1 MRPDRSPHARAWVGI
16 DIGGTFSD
24 VVTLDDRGEVI
35 SAFKVPSTPDDPAEA
50 VFAGLARLEDRLP
63 GLADGRLPIAVFHGT
78 TAATNALIQKRGAK
92 TALLTTDGCR
102 DVLEL
107 RRQARPEL
115 YRLFQRIS
123 PPLVEQRW
131 RLEIAERVA
140 SDGSVVRLL
149 ERDSVQEA
157 VEVLQEGEIEAL
169 AICFL
174 HAYANDEHER
184 SVGRIIEE
192 ELPHV
197 DLSLSS
203 DVCPEI
209 GEFERT
215 STVVVNAY
223 VSPEVRRYLRR
234 LREGMSRYGVD
245 RFHVVKSNGGLTS
258 AANAERYP
266 VHLIESGPA
275 AGIVATA
282 ELGRSKGM
290 QDLIAFDMGGTT
302 AKVGVIQDG
311 RPRLAREF
319 YADRYVGGDDLGG
332 YAIRSPVIDLA
343 EIGAGGGSIAWL
355 DPAGVL
361 KVGPQ
366 SAGSQPGPACYGRG
380 GGSPTVT
387 DAHCALGTLPSDS
400 SEGETPSLRPDLA
413 RAAIEAQIARPLG
426 WTVERSAHAILE
438 IATANMAEM
447 VRLVTVRRGLDPRDF
462 SLVAYG
468 GAGPLHAGDIAREVG
483 VEKVVVPPY
492 PGMFSA
498 IGTVMCEVKYDLVQS
513 LLRKVD
519 VLEPEGVREAFRR
532 LEHRAQ
538 GLLADEAVPVDLESV
553 RYSRH
558 LDLRHEGQLHELG
571 IALRRDGIPSRAE
584 IEKDFRN
591 AYEDSYG
598 YRLPGSAV
606 ELVNVR
612 LEVVFRL
619 WKPGFFPKDVQ
630 RIRTLTERERAIA
643 EADGSEVRWHVLA
656 RHELVPGEE
665 VYGPTLIEDEGSVVR
680 VLAGQSARRGDEGVL
695 IVEERR

>member
-1 MRPDRSPHARAWVGI
+1 MRRDGSSRARAWVGI

-24 VVTLDDRGEVI
+24 VVALDDGGEVI
-35 SAFKVPSTPDDPAEA
+35 SAFKVPSTPEDPAQA
-50 VFAGLARLEDRLP
+50 VFAGLARLEERLP
-63 GLADGRLPIAVFHGT
+63 DLADGQAAVAVFHGT

-107 RRQARPEL
+107 RRQARPQL
-115 YRLFQRIS
+115 YRLFQRVS

-140 SDGSVVRLL
+140 SDGSVVRPL
-149 ERDSVQEA
+149 ETDSVREA
-157 VEVLQEGEIEAL
+157 VEVLREGEIETL

-184 SVGRIIEE
+184 SVGRTIEE

-223 VSPEVRRYLRR
+223 VSLEVRRYLRR
-234 LREGMSRYGVD
+234 LREGMSRYGVE

-266 VHLIESGPA
+266 VQLIESGPA
-275 AGIVATA
+275 AGIVAAA

-290 QDLIAFDMGGTT
+290 RDLIAFDMGGTT

-319 YADRYVGGDDLGG
+319 YADRYVEGDDAGG

-366 SAGSQPGPACYGRG
+366 SAGSRPGPACYGRG
-380 GGSPTVT
+380 GEAPTVT
-387 DAHCALGTLPSDS
+387 DAHCALGTLRSDS
-400 SEGETPSLRPDLA
+400 SEGEVPSLRPELA
-413 RAAIEAQIARPLG
+413 RAAIEAEIARPLG
-426 WTVERSAHAILE
+426 WSVEHSAHAILE
-438 IATANMAEM
+438 IATASMAEM

-462 SLVAYG
+462 ALVAYG

-483 VEKVVVPPY
+483 VKRVVVPPY

-498 IGTVMCEVKYDLVQS
+498 IGTLMCEVKYDLVQS

-519 VLEPEGVREAFRR
+519 ALEPEDVREAFRK
-532 LEHRAQ
+532 LEQRART
-538 GLLADEAVPVDLESV
+538 LLADEAVPVDPESV
-553 RYSRH
+553 RYSYH

-571 IALRRDGIPSRAE
+571 IALRRDGLPSRAE
-584 IEKDFRN
+584 IENDFRE

-606 ELVNVR
+606 ELVSVR

-619 WKPGFFPKDVQ
+619 WKYGSFPKDA
-630 RIRTLTERERAIA
+630 REIRTRTERERAVA
-643 EADGSEVRWHVLA
+643 EADGSEVRWRVLA
-656 RHELVPGEE
+656 RHELVPGKE
-665 VYGPTLIEDEGSVVR
+665 VRGPALIEDAGSVVR
-680 VLAGQSARRGDEGVL
+680 VLAGQAARRGDEGVL
-695 IVEERR
+695 IIEERR

>member
-1 MRPDRSPHARAWVGI
+1 MRSPHARAWVGI

-24 VVTLDDRGEVI
+24 VVTLDDRGQVI

-115 YRLFQRIS
+115 YRLFQRIL
-123 PPLVEQRW
+123 PPLVERRW

-245 RFHVVKSNGGLTS
+245 RFHVVKSNWAQPLDTPPFYVFAVTCGITFTFGGVRIDEAARVLDRAGRPIKGLHAAGELVGGLFYHNYPGGSGLTS
-258 AANAERYP
+258 GAVFGRR
-266 VHLIESGPA
+266 
-275 AGIVATA
+275 AGATA
-282 ELGRSKGM
+282 
-290 QDLIAFDMGGTT
+290 
-302 AKVGVIQDG
+302 
-311 RPRLAREF
+311 
-319 YADRYVGGDDLGG
+319 
-332 YAIRSPVIDLA
+332 
-343 EIGAGGGSIAWL
+343 
-355 DPAGVL
+355 
-361 KVGPQ
+361 
-366 SAGSQPGPACYGRG
+366 
-380 GGSPTVT
+380 
-387 DAHCALGTLPSDS
+387 
-400 SEGETPSLRPDLA
+400 
-413 RAAIEAQIARPLG
+413 
-426 WTVERSAHAILE
+426 
-438 IATANMAEM
+438 AT
-447 VRLVTVRRGLDPRDF
+447 
-462 SLVAYG
+462 
-468 GAGPLHAGDIAREVG
+468 HAGART
-483 VEKVVVPPY
+483 
-492 PGMFSA
+492 PG
-498 IGTVMCEVKYDLVQS
+498 
-513 LLRKVD
+513 
-519 VLEPEGVREAFRR
+519 
-532 LEHRAQ
+532 
-538 GLLADEAVPVDLESV
+538 
-553 RYSRH
+553 
-558 LDLRHEGQLHELG
+558 
-571 IALRRDGIPSRAE
+571 
-584 IEKDFRN
+584 FRN
-591 AYEDSYG
+591 
-598 YRLPGSAV
+598 
-606 ELVNVR
+606 
-612 LEVVFRL
+612 
-619 WKPGFFPKDVQ
+619 
-630 RIRTLTERERAIA
+630 
-643 EADGSEVRWHVLA
+643 LA
-656 RHELVPGEE
+656 QENSR
-665 VYGPTLIEDEGSVVR
+665 
-680 VLAGQSARRGDEGVL
+680 
-695 IVEERR
+695 